1 MSTMTDSLYQMI
13 VRAQAEYARCIDDDR
28 IEEWPDHFHGRCV
41 YRITTSANHR
51 EGLEAAII
59 FANSRG
65 MLLDRVSALREAN
78 IYERQ
83 SYRHIIGQPCILSEG
98 RGEIRSETP
107 FLVARIVQ
115 DGDTDVFATGRYLDL
130 YKLEDGQPKLNE
142 RTVVCDSSR
151 IDTLLAIPL

>member
-1 MSTMTDSLYQMI
+1 MSTMTDSVYQMI
-13 VRAQAEYARCIDDDR
+13 VRAQAEYGRCIDDDR
-28 IEEWPDHFHGRCV
+28 LEEWPDHFHGRCV
-41 YRITTSANHR
+41 YKITTSANHR

-65 MLLDRVSALREAN
+65 MLLDRVSALRE
-78 IYERQ
+78 
-83 SYRHIIGQPCILSEG
+83 
-98 RGEIRSETP
+98 TP
-107 FLVARIVQ
+107 FLVARVVQ
-115 DGDTDVFATGRYLDL
+115 DGDTDIFATGRYLDL

>member
-28 IEEWPDHFHGRCV
+28 LEEWPDHFHGQCV

-83 SYRHIIGQPCILSEG
+83 SYRHIIGQPCILSEE